1 MKNFRDLKIFNLNAT
16 ASAQFSE
23 KELINYLNDCQQKV
37 TILDLRAEYHGFVDG
52 EPISFKHL
60 GVVDHLTKNIFF
72 DLKNETKII
81 TENFKKSPSKF
92 SNVIN
97 FLSNNEHQPEI
108 LNEENLVKKYY
119 CNYHRIPLQDHCFPN
134 QTQFDQMLNL
144 IKKIDQDQNQ
154 KIHVHCAAGKGRTG
168 IFLVIYDIYKNYNN
182 SSLEEIFDR
191 QAKLGSANLN
201 NLKYENEWS
210 DQEKQNII
218 LLKNFYYQLKH
229 N

>member
-1 MKNFRDLKIFNLNAT
+1 
-16 ASAQFSE
+16 
-23 KELINYLNDCQQKV
+23 
-37 TILDLRAEYHGFVDG
+37 
-52 EPISFKHL
+52 
-60 GVVDHLTKNIFF
+60 
-72 DLKNETKII
+72 
-81 TENFKKSPSKF
+81 
-92 SNVIN
+92 
-97 FLSNNEHQPEI
+97 
-108 LNEENLVKKYY
+108 
-119 CNYHRIPLQDHCFPN
+119 
-134 QTQFDQMLNL
+134 MLNF